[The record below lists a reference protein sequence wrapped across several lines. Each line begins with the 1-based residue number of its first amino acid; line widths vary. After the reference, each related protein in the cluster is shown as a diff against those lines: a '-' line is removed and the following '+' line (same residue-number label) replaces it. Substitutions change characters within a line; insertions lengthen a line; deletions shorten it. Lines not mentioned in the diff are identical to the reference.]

1 MMRVIIGL
9 MITAAV
15 GCFIA
20 ACTLSARQSVTF
32 EPRRSAQIAPV
43 APVTG
48 RARLCETTLGG
59 KAVPVGNGS
68 TVCIDRMNGRTKAVI
83 GAR

>member
-1 MMRVIIGL
+1 MRLAIGL
-9 MITAAV
+9 LITAAI
-15 GCFIA
+15 GCLIA
-20 ACTLSARQSVTF
+20 ACTISARQSVTL

-48 RARLCETTLGG
+48 QARLCEATFGG
-59 KAVPVGNGS
+59 RAVPVGNGS
-68 TVCIDRMNGRTKAVI
+68 TVCIDRMTGRTKAVI